1 MGAEHAARRIP
12 WACRRG
18 LLELDLWLAPLARRS
33 VDLGAEDS
41 ARCKI
46 ENALILGM
54 KTMSPK
60 ERAFIS
66 TQIMRPSLRFGRLGH
81 PSPPKGQAA
90 PHTAETAAQV
100 SK

>member
-41 ARCKI
+41 ARCLELLAESDRELLAWLEGRAQAPREFRPLI
-46 ENALILGM
+46 E
-54 KTMSPK
+54 
-60 ERAFIS
+60 FI
-66 TQIMRPSLRFGRLGH
+66 R
-81 PSPPKGQAA
+81 KGCAA
-90 PHTAETAAQV
+90 
-100 SK
+100 